1 MYARQSIDQSDIDA
15 VSQALKGDFITRG
28 PQVEAFENRL
38 KEICEVNYCVVMNS
52 GSTALE
58 AAYFAA
64 DANSADRLITSPNT
78 FISTIGRGVE
88 RGMTPVFIDI
98 DLSTG
103 NLNLDLLKDNLDF
116 QSTRG
121 RLFIVPVH
129 FAGIAVDMKFI
140 NDSLKNP
147 NAVIIEDAAHAI
159 GSYYP
164 SGERVGSCA
173 YSDMTVLSF
182 HPAKTMTTGEG
193 GAVTTNSETLYKK
206 LCDFRNNGIRRKS
219 HWEYDC
225 ISYSGNY
232 HMNEMQGALG
242 VSQLKRLDKFI
253 EKRRLLVKR
262 YRENLKGIEGIRLF
276 SDKPDDYTAYHLMV
290 LQIDMKRFGIDRN
303 SLIQKLK
310 EENIGTQYHYIPLYR
325 HPVLEKAIGDLSSYF
340 PNMEKYYQEALS
352 FPLYYDLE
360 VSEVDRIVNTLK
372 RILKI

>member
-121 RLFIVPVH
+121 RL
-129 FAGIAVDMKFI
+129 
-140 NDSLKNP
+140 
-147 NAVIIEDAAHAI
+147 
-159 GSYYP
+159 
-164 SGERVGSCA
+164 
-173 YSDMTVLSF
+173 
-182 HPAKTMTTGEG
+182 
-193 GAVTTNSETLYKK
+193 
-206 LCDFRNNGIRRKS
+206 
-219 HWEYDC
+219 
-225 ISYSGNY
+225 
-232 HMNEMQGALG
+232 
-242 VSQLKRLDKFI
+242 
-253 EKRRLLVKR
+253 
-262 YRENLKGIEGIRLF
+262 
-276 SDKPDDYTAYHLMV
+276 
-290 LQIDMKRFGIDRN
+290 
-303 SLIQKLK
+303 
-310 EENIGTQYHYIPLYR
+310 
-325 HPVLEKAIGDLSSYF
+325 
-340 PNMEKYYQEALS
+340 
-352 FPLYYDLE
+352 
-360 VSEVDRIVNTLK
+360 
-372 RILKI
+372 